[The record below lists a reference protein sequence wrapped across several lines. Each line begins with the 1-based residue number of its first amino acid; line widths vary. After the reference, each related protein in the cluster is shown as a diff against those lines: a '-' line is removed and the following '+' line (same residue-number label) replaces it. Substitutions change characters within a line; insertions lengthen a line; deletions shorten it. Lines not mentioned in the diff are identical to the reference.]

1 MSNVFK
7 DVLDFH
13 SAFGLNIGTHPQIP
27 EDINERTLRMD
38 LLEEEYNEYL
48 EAEEKADIVGI
59 ADALG
64 DMIYII
70 CGTAASY
77 GIPLQE
83 VFEEIHRSNMAKL
96 VDGKVI
102 RRADGK
108 VLKPEGWKPPNIE
121 YILKKHNVGGNI

>member
-1 MSNVFK
+1 MTNVFK
-7 DVLDFH
+7 DVYEFQK
-13 SAFGLNIGTHPQIP
+13 SFGLNIGDSPAIP
-27 EDINERTLRMD
+27 ENIDERNLRMD
-38 LLEEEYNEYL
+38 LLEEEYNEYK

-70 CGTAASY
+70 CGTAVSY
-77 GIPLQE
+77 GIPLEE
-83 VFEEIHRSNMAKL
+83 VFDEIHRSNMAKL

-108 VLKPEGWKPPNIE
+108 VLKPEGWTPPDIQS
-121 YILKKHNVGGNI
+121 ILKKG